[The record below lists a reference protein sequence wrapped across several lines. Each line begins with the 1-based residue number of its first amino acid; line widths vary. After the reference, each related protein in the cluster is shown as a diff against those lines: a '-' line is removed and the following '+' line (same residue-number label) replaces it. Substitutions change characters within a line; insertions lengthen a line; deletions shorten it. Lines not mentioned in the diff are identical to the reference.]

1 MCRRLIP
8 QPRLV
13 VARLLQQVASLC
25 RRFFLLIRLLVFPC
39 LFVVP
44 RASQPPVP
52 ASSAPSLFDSSLVP
66 STSSP
71 TLAPSVRKAFVAGS
85 RYAPIP
91 GKLVAKITS
100 GTFVELE
107 DLLAEN
113 IREKKGDRSAWLVLN
128 QPRQRG
134 FWRNLSYIL
143 YSMVEESTFLKGNF
157 CIYKGFMDVFSCL
170 FTALLFSL
178 KKVSL
183 SKTWRSFPLF

>member
-1 MCRRLIP
+1 MCRRLTH
-8 QPRLV
+8 QARLV
-13 VARLLQQVASLC
+13 VARPFQQVASLC
-25 RRFFLLIRLLVFPC
+25 RRFLLLIRLMVFPSTNGIR
-39 LFVVP
+39 LMVFVVP

-113 IREKKGDRSAWLVLN
+113 IREKKGIVALGFFWTN
-128 QPRQRG
+128 RG
-134 FWRNLSYIL
+134 SED
-143 YSMVEESTFLKGNF
+143 SEETWATFCTLWSREVRF
-157 CIYKGFMDVFSCL
+157 
-170 FTALLFSL
+170 
-178 KKVSL
+178 
-183 SKTWRSFPLF
+183 

>member
-25 RRFFLLIRLLVFPC
+25 RRFFLLIRLLVFPW

-52 ASSAPSLFDSSLVP
+52 ASSAPSLFDSSFVP

-100 GTFVELE
+100 GTVVELE

-113 IREKKGDRSAWLVLN
+113 IREKKGIVALGLFWTN
-128 QPRQRG
+128 RG
-134 FWRNLSYIL
+134 SED
-143 YSMVEESTFLKGNF
+143 SEETWATFCTLW
-157 CIYKGFMDVFSCL
+157 SR
-170 FTALLFSL
+170 
-178 KKVSL
+178 KV
-183 SKTWRSFPLF
+183 RF